1 MQIKFI
7 IMCVMSN
14 YLFEMKLT
22 LVPIYPAT
30 TAGRFLPPYIQNLM
44 QKSEK

>member
-1 MQIKFI
+1 MPIKII
-7 IMCVMSN
+7 IMSVMSN
-14 YLFEMKLT
+14 YLFEIKLT

-30 TAGRFLPPYIQNLM
+30 TAGRFLPRYVQNLM